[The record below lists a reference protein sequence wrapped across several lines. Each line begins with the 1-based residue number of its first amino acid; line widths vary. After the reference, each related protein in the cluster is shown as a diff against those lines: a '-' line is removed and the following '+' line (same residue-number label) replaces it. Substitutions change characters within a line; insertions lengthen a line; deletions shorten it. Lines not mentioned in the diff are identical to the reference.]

1 MKHHIFYFLILIID
15 SKYKGIYAGIHST
28 NNIDD
33 NYLGSGAH
41 ISELKKIYGYKNFIK
56 FNIKFFENRQQALE
70 YEKKIVNKEWIKS
83 EYTLNKVIGG
93 KGSIN
98 NNNEKYTP
106 EQKIEI
112 LEKNLQKAL
121 KIYNSNLD

>member
-1 MKHHIFYFLILIID
+1 MD
-15 SKYKGIYAGIHST
+15 NKYKGIYAGIHST

-33 NYLGSGAH
+33 NYLGSGIH
-41 ISELKKIYGYKNFIK
+41 IKQLKKTYGYKNFIK

-98 NNNEKYTP
+98 NNNQQYTP
-106 EQKIEI
+106 QQKIEI